1 MAGGAAGCIGW
12 GRLETVA
19 AASMSICA
27 SCRWGPEGLVERVR
41 AAFPQAALVVLSD
54 DDAYADVAAAAT
66 QGARGFFS
74 TAVDLA
80 VLVQGIR
87 LVLMGGTAMPIAVP
101 PGRRPP
107 DLREAAP
114 AGRSQF
120 SAELFT
126 PKELEV
132 LRSLASGRPNKLIA
146 HELAIC
152 ETTVKVHLRHIFRKL
167 GTTNRTHAALL
178 AREMLEGDGRPTT
191 DATAPSVSPRPSS
204 SSSSSTADPDPAQ
217 DQLVGFEPVDDDHVR
232 HTRTLRRR
240 AGGRRTTSAG
250 PRQRGAEARVAQQVP
265 QQALDRRAQPPRGRL
280 GRRRHPSLALRRSLS
295 RMAHATSAAL
305 VSAGRPANTVK

>member
-1 MAGGAAGCIGW
+1 MHTAFAPDTARARDDRLPTPPARLDAAVATVLLIDGRPLMRECLTRGMRAEWPAVRLAAIGW
-12 GRLETVA
+12 DQLETVA
-19 AASMSICA
+19 ASEHVDLCLVSM
-27 SCRWGPEGLVERVR
+27 GTGGTVERAR

-101 PGRRPP
+101 PTTPARP
-107 DLREAAP
+107 REAAP

-132 LRSLASGRPNKLIA
+132 LRSLATGRPNKLIA

-178 AREMLEGDGRPTT
+178 AREMLEGTEG
-191 DATAPSVSPRPSS
+191 
-204 SSSSSTADPDPAQ
+204 
-217 DQLVGFEPVDDDHVR
+217 
-232 HTRTLRRR
+232 
-240 AGGRRTTSAG
+240 
-250 PRQRGAEARVAQQVP
+250 
-265 QQALDRRAQPPRGRL
+265 
-280 GRRRHPSLALRRSLS
+280 
-295 RMAHATSAAL
+295 
-305 VSAGRPANTVK
+305 